1 MKNNSIVIVGSGG
14 HSKSIIDLINI
25 NGQFKIIG
33 LVGKK
38 NDVGKNVLGFPV
50 IGTDEDL
57 INIRKNATNAVVALG
72 QIKTSHLRAKIFKL
86 LKSYEYDLPKII
98 SKHAF
103 VSHEASIGEGTTIGH
118 QAVVNAGAN
127 VGKCCII
134 NTKSLIEHD
143 SSIGNFC
150 HLSTGVLI
158 NGNVHI
164 EDNSFIGSGTIIREG
179 IKLPKNTTISAG
191 KCIMG
196 WPIKDN
202 LSL

>member
-1 MKNNSIVIVGSGG
+1 MKNNSIVIVGCGG

-25 NGQFKIIG
+25 TGQFNIIG
-33 LVGKK
+33 LVGDK

-50 IGTDEDL
+50 IGTDDDL
-57 INIRKNATNAVVALG
+57 INIRKNVRNAVVAIG
-72 QIKTSHLRAKIFKL
+72 QIKTPYLRMKIFNL
-86 LKSYEYDLPKII
+86 LKLYEYDLPKII

-103 VSHEASIGEGTTIGH
+103 VSKDASVGEGTTIGH
-118 QAVVNAGAN
+118 QAIVNAGAH
-127 VGKCCII
+127 VGKYCIV
-134 NTKSLIEHD
+134 NTKCLIEHD
-143 SSIGNFC
+143 SFIGNFC

-158 NGNVHI
+158 NGNVNI

-179 IKLPKNTTISAG
+179 IKLPKNTIIGAG

-202 LSL
+202 LSR